1 MLKFSYIGEN
11 MINHGFIFLEDGKIK
26 QIDLDNSKY
35 QSHEACAIDILK
47 NSPSLKGIYDEYVQD
62 SIHIQNREHIQISH
76 DPIDFLM
83 QYLGYI
89 KVGLKIDND
98 RRIISFVCQ
107 SEEFNATQGGKSRR
121 GIINTYR
128 TRGYEEE
135 SDFATNLYDYVYDL
149 QRENH
154 LFDSLEP
161 SQELGN

>member
-47 NSPSLKGIYDEYVQD
+47 NNPNLKSIYDEYVQD

-89 KVGLKIDND
+89 KVGLKIDSD
-98 RRIISFVCQ
+98 RKIISFVCQ
-107 SEEFNATQGGKSRR
+107 SE
-121 GIINTYR
+121 
-128 TRGYEEE
+128 
-135 SDFATNLYDYVYDL
+135 
-149 QRENH
+149 
-154 LFDSLEP
+154 
-161 SQELGN
+161 